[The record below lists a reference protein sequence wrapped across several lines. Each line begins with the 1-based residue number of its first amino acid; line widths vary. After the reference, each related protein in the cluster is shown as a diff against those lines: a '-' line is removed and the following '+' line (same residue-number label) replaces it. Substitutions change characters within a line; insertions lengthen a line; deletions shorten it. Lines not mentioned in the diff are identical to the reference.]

1 MPSVERQARREA
13 VRKHHPDAGGSAE
26 ALMAALQAL
35 SEERAALQALS
46 EERAA
51 RRAAVRVRPTWRGR
65 LRALTNAARRRR
77 IRRQRTKYLE
87 RR

>member
-35 SEERAALQALS
+35 SEERAA
-46 EERAA
+46 
-51 RRAAVRVRPTWRGR
+51 RRAAVPDLARPAQGPHERSPP
-65 LRALTNAARRRR
+65 AAYPAATHQ
-77 IRRQRTKYLE
+77 IS
-87 RR
+87 

>member
-1 MPSVERQARREA
+1 MLSVERQARREA

-26 ALMAALQAL
+26 ALIAALQAL
-35 SEERAALQALS
+35 SGERAP
-46 EERAA
+46 
-51 RRAAVRVRPTWRGR
+51 RRAAVRVQPTWRGR